1 MNCKKIQEWILTDY
15 LDGEMSQD
23 QKDVLEKHISS
34 CSECKRFLF
43 AAKETVVE
51 PFVNSKKDYL
61 SESVVWEKIQEEIQD
76 EKEAA
81 YAYAEESG
89 FLKRVKDI
97 LFSPKP
103 AFALG
108 TFAVILLLI
117 VTVNSSRQQVQL
129 VKNNQVQQIVLIQD
143 QSESEEV
150 ETFSQEEY
158 LAYFLE
164 ENDNYEGYGTSLES
178 YFL

>member
-61 SESVVWEKIQEEIQD
+61 S
-76 EKEAA
+76 
-81 YAYAEESG
+81 
-89 FLKRVKDI
+89 
-97 LFSPKP
+97 
-103 AFALG
+103 
-108 TFAVILLLI
+108 
-117 VTVNSSRQQVQL
+117 
-129 VKNNQVQQIVLIQD
+129 
-143 QSESEEV
+143 
-150 ETFSQEEY
+150 
-158 LAYFLE
+158 
-164 ENDNYEGYGTSLES
+164 
-178 YFL
+178 